1 MAGLDLF
8 DVSSRHP
15 REVVLAQNCE
25 GLGREAG
32 MKCGLG
38 KQVTIKGESTEWAV
52 KVTCEA
58 PAIRGKGERDAS
70 EEIVSVQ
77 EMVVQKKKNK
87 IELQKGEENKA
98 LI

>member
-38 KQVTIKGESTEWAV
+38 KQVTIKGESTE
-52 KVTCEA
+52 
-58 PAIRGKGERDAS
+58 
-70 EEIVSVQ
+70 
-77 EMVVQKKKNK
+77 
-87 IELQKGEENKA
+87 
-98 LI
+98 